1 LQADKA
7 TTVTNMLNIT
17 LHKPT
22 YGLEVIF
29 YNEMRYINL
38 RFTLLYSMYFS
49 RVPGGETA
57 AILAPV
63 S

>member
-38 RFTLLYSMYFS
+38 RFTLLYFS